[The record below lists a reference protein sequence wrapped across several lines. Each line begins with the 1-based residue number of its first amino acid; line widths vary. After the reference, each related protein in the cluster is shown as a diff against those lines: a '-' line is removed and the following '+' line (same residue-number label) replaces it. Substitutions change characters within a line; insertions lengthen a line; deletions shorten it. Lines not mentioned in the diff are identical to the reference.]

1 MLFPLALKNLI
12 SFDIISVWNSG
23 CNAYVEC
30 MIKCGQKEVIGEI
43 LLEIYSHS
51 HAEELYALF
60 SKDNFLKIRL
70 LADKIFG
77 KISMDET

>member
-1 MLFPLALKNLI
+1 M
-12 SFDIISVWNSG
+12 
-23 CNAYVEC
+23 EC

>member
-1 MLFPLALKNLI
+1 M
-12 SFDIISVWNSG
+12 
-23 CNAYVEC
+23 EC
-30 MIKCGQKEVIGEI
+30 MIKCGQKEVIRGI
-43 LLEIYSHS
+43 LLEKYPHS

>member
-12 SFDIISVWNSG
+12 SFDIISLWNSRD
-23 CNAYVEC
+23 NAYVEC

-43 LLEIYSHS
+43 LLEKYSHI

-70 LADKIFG
+70 PADKIFG